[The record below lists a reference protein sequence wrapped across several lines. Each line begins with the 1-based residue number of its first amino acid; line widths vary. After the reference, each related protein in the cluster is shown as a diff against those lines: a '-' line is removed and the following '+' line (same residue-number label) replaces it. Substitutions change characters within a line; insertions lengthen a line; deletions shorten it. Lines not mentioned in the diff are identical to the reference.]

1 MDEPRVFV
9 VTLLALRTDLD
20 GTQVSGAAGAST
32 ILTVQ
37 TAEEAAEAEGWDNV
51 YATYPA
57 ADGWFGHEIMA
68 FALPHTLD
76 TDGYT
81 VALQIAKSGGVA

>member
-20 GTQVSGAAGAST
+20 GAQVSGAAGAST

-37 TAEEAAEAEGWDNV
+37 TTQADAEAAGWDSV
-51 YATYPA
+51 HAKYPT
-57 ADGWFGHEIMA
+57 ADGWFGHEITA
-68 FALPHTLD
+68 FALPQTLD
-76 TDGYT
+76 TDGYA